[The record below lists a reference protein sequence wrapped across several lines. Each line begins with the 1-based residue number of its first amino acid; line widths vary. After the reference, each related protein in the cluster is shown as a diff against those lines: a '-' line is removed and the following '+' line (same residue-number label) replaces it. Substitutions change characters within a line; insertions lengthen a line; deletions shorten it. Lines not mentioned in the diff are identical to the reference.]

1 MIFLKKNILKLA
13 CDEYEVSNPSWSYKR
28 VSPTKATV
36 SLKFKLYTNDEP
48 VSKLNTI
55 SYSYSGSI
63 EFKDNI
69 FCLDLSDKKNGSFVG
84 SFSDA
89 DMEPADK
96 TSLLTLPIDQK
107 IIVGDGT
114 LILLDKKNFALGQ
127 IQGTYSYKS
136 NKNGTGVLKLNYKDG
151 GGKYTA
157 EVSMLGLSGKSGVA
171 VVSTNWNEGKDKFIS
186 SDFEEF
192 EIAE

>member
-1 MIFLKKNILKLA
+1 MNILEKLKIFNVVGGI
-13 CDEYEVSNPSWSYKR
+13 CYC
-28 VSPTKATV
+28 
-36 SLKFKLYTNDEP
+36 KLYADGEAI
-48 VSKLNTI
+48 SKLNTI
-55 SYSYSGSI
+55 SYSYSGEI
-63 EFKDNI
+63 EFKDNV
-69 FCLDLSDKKNGSFVG
+69 FRLDLSDKKNGSFVG

-96 TSLLTLPIDQK
+96 TSLLTLPINQK

-114 LILLDKKNFALGQ
+114 LMLLDKKNFALGQ
-127 IQGTYSYKS
+127 IQGTYFYKS

-171 VVSTNWNEGKDKFIS
+171 VVSTNWNEGKDKFIN